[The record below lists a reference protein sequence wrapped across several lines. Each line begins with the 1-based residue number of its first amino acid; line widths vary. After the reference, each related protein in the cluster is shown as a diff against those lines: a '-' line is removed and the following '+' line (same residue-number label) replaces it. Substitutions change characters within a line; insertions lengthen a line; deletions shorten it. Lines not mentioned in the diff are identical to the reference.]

1 MRFIG
6 RFCHYIILYIPFLVI
21 FLFYFAS
28 EQRIQPIDYE
38 NNKKLCLAIL
48 SLLLLIGNASF
59 AAKEKKY
66 VLSSPD
72 GTLKVEIS
80 AGNELAYQVM
90 HGNDTILSHSNIG
103 LVLENGTIVG
113 KTPRITGERRRKI
126 KDNIESPFY
135 RFKEFV
141 ATGNELDLKL
151 KGGFGI
157 IFRAYNEGV
166 AYRFYTTQSSD
177 IIIKEEQAEFNFK
190 EDYTAY
196 LPYTTNDKKPMA
208 MAYQN
213 VYDITPL
220 SKAQP
225 KLAFLPVTVD
235 CGSVKLTLL
244 ESDLEAYPGMFVQ
257 SQQGKYGLKGVF
269 APYPAKTDFY
279 PWRKQE
285 YVTETTDFISR
296 SRGSRSYPWRVLAIT
311 EKDTDM
317 PVNNLVYALASPNRI
332 GDTSWIKTGKVA
344 WDWWNDWN
352 LKGVPFK
359 AGINMDT
366 YKYYIDFASRNGLEF
381 IVLDEGWYDPKSGD
395 MLTVIPELDL
405 TELIAYGKSK
415 GVEIVL
421 WTVFNVLDSQLEA
434 ACKKY
439 ADMGIKG
446 FKVDFLDRDDQTAVE
461 MVYRIA
467 EMTAR
472 YKLTLDLHG
481 IYKPTGINRTYPHII
496 NFESVFG
503 MEEVKWTDIKNN
515 MPLYDVTFP
524 YIRMMAG
531 PVDYTPGAMRNAT
544 KADWRAM
551 YYTPASMGTRCHQ
564 LAAYIVHDSPFTML
578 CDAPTNY
585 LNEQECVDFIASLP
599 VEVDSTFIASGELG
613 KYIVTVR
620 KKDVNWYI
628 GGMTNWDE
636 RDVQLDFSFLP
647 EGMSYTAVLFKDG
660 VNANKQAEDYRKE
673 TIRIDKDSRL
683 TLHLASGGGFA
694 MKLELCPVHGQV
706 TGIPEGKNI
715 PSFYQ
720 KYIETEG
727 LYVTSSGKVSDEAL
741 LKACDIISLMLAK
754 RPDVKAHMVKKGC
767 HVMIIGKDEE
777 TCDLPEFAHIC
788 NCEDSIKYW
797 NWRARGF
804 GGAPEDEFSSSCGE
818 ENLLAL
824 PQDKYVGENILIHE
838 FAHLIHTVGIVG
850 VEPDFNERLEA
861 LRQNAIRKGL
871 WEKTYAVSNKE
882 EYFAECVQ
890 SFFNCNRYAEPANGV
905 HNWVNRRTK
914 LKTYDPDMYRLL
926 QEYFYE
932 IEIPIH
938 NVVHE

>member
-1 MRFIG
+1 MK
-6 RFCHYIILYIPFLVI
+6 
-21 FLFYFAS
+21 
-28 EQRIQPIDYE
+28 
-38 NNKKLCLAIL
+38 NNKKLYLAIL

-141 ATGNELDLKL
+141 AIGNELDLKL

-244 ESDLEAYPGMFVQ
+244 ESDLEAYPGVFVQ

-706 TGIPEGKNI
+706 TSIPEGKNI

-767 HVMIIGKDEE
+767 HVMVIGKDEE

>member
-1 MRFIG
+1 MK
-6 RFCHYIILYIPFLVI
+6 
-21 FLFYFAS
+21 
-28 EQRIQPIDYE
+28 
-38 NNKKLCLAIL
+38 NNKQLYLAIL

-213 VYDITPL
+213 VYDIIPL

-706 TGIPEGKNI
+706 TSIPEGKNI

-767 HVMIIGKDEE
+767 HVMVIGKDEE

>member
-1 MRFIG
+1 MK
-6 RFCHYIILYIPFLVI
+6 
-21 FLFYFAS
+21 
-28 EQRIQPIDYE
+28 

-196 LPYTTNDKKPMA
+196 LPYTTNDKQPMA
-208 MAYQN
+208 MAFQN

-405 TELIAYGKSK
+405 PELIVYGKSK

-647 EGMSYTAVLFKDG
+647 EGVSYTAVLFKDG

-673 TIRIDKDSRL
+673 TICINKDSRL

-767 HVMIIGKDEE
+767 HVMVIGKDEE

-850 VEPDFNERLEA
+850 SGARF
-861 LRQNAIRKGL
+861 Q
-871 WEKTYAVSNKE
+871 
-882 EYFAECVQ
+882 
-890 SFFNCNRYAEPANGV
+890 
-905 HNWVNRRTK
+905 
-914 LKTYDPDMYRLL
+914 
-926 QEYFYE
+926 
-932 IEIPIH
+932 
-938 NVVHE
+938 

>member
-1 MRFIG
+1 MK
-6 RFCHYIILYIPFLVI
+6 
-21 FLFYFAS
+21 
-28 EQRIQPIDYE
+28 
-38 NNKKLCLAIL
+38 NNKKLYLAIL

-213 VYDITPL
+213 VYDIIPL

-244 ESDLEAYPGMFVQ
+244 ESDLEAYPGVFVQ

-706 TGIPEGKNI
+706 TSIPEGKNI

>member
-1 MRFIG
+1 MK
-6 RFCHYIILYIPFLVI
+6 
-21 FLFYFAS
+21 
-28 EQRIQPIDYE
+28 

-296 SRGSRSYPWRVLAIT
+296 SRGFRSYPWRVLAIT

-767 HVMIIGKDEE
+767 HVMVIGKDEE

-926 QEYFYE
+926 
-932 IEIPIH
+932 
-938 NVVHE
+938 

>member
-1 MRFIG
+1 MK
-6 RFCHYIILYIPFLVI
+6 
-21 FLFYFAS
+21 
-28 EQRIQPIDYE
+28 
-38 NNKKLCLAIL
+38 NNKKLCFAIL
-48 SLLLLIGNASF
+48 SLLLLIGNASL

-80 AGNELAYQVM
+80 VGNELAYQVM

-213 VYDITPL
+213 VYDIIPL

-381 IVLDEGWYDPKSGD
+381 IVLDEGWYAPKSGD

-706 TGIPEGKNI
+706 TSIPEGKNI

-767 HVMIIGKDEE
+767 HVMVIGKDEE

>member
-1 MRFIG
+1 MK
-6 RFCHYIILYIPFLVI
+6 
-21 FLFYFAS
+21 
-28 EQRIQPIDYE
+28 

-244 ESDLEAYPGMFVQ
+244 ESDLEAYPGVFVQ

-296 SRGSRSYPWRVLAIT
+296 SRGFRSYPWRVLAIT

-405 TELIAYGKSK
+405 PELIAYGKSK

>member
-1 MRFIG
+1 MK
-6 RFCHYIILYIPFLVI
+6 
-21 FLFYFAS
+21 
-28 EQRIQPIDYE
+28 

-244 ESDLEAYPGMFVQ
+244 ESDLEAYPGVFVQ

-405 TELIAYGKSK
+405 PELIAYGKSK

-741 LKACDIISLMLAK
+741 LKACDIISLILAK

>member
-1 MRFIG
+1 MK
-6 RFCHYIILYIPFLVI
+6 
-21 FLFYFAS
+21 
-28 EQRIQPIDYE
+28 

-48 SLLLLIGNASF
+48 SLLLLIGNASL

-80 AGNELAYQVM
+80 VGNELAYQVM

-647 EGMSYTAVLFKDG
+647 EGVSYTAVLFKDG

-673 TIRIDKDSRL
+673 TICINKDSRL

>member
-1 MRFIG
+1 MK
-6 RFCHYIILYIPFLVI
+6 
-21 FLFYFAS
+21 
-28 EQRIQPIDYE
+28 
-38 NNKKLCLAIL
+38 NNKKLCFAIL
-48 SLLLLIGNASF
+48 SLLLLIGNASL

-80 AGNELAYQVM
+80 VGNELAYQVM

-317 PVNNLVYALASPNRI
+317 PVNNLVYALASSNRI

-405 TELIAYGKSK
+405 PELIAYGKSK

>member
-1 MRFIG
+1 MK
-6 RFCHYIILYIPFLVI
+6 
-21 FLFYFAS
+21 
-28 EQRIQPIDYE
+28 
-38 NNKKLCLAIL
+38 NNKKLYLAIL

-113 KTPRITGERRRKI
+113 QTPRITGERRRKI

-213 VYDITPL
+213 VYDIIPL

-706 TGIPEGKNI
+706 TSIPEGKNI

-767 HVMIIGKDEE
+767 HVMVIGKDEE

>member
-1 MRFIG
+1 MK
-6 RFCHYIILYIPFLVI
+6 
-21 FLFYFAS
+21 
-28 EQRIQPIDYE
+28 
-38 NNKKLCLAIL
+38 NNKKLCFAIL
-48 SLLLLIGNASF
+48 SLLLLIGNASL

-72 GTLKVEIS
+72 GTLKMEIS

>member
-1 MRFIG
+1 MK
-6 RFCHYIILYIPFLVI
+6 
-21 FLFYFAS
+21 
-28 EQRIQPIDYE
+28 

-48 SLLLLIGNASF
+48 SLLLLSGNASF

-126 KDNIESPFY
+126 KGNIESPFS
-135 RFKEFV
+135 
-141 ATGNELDLKL
+141 
-151 KGGFGI
+151 
-157 IFRAYNEGV
+157 FRAYNEGV

-405 TELIAYGKSK
+405 PELIAYGKSK

-647 EGMSYTAVLFKDG
+647 EGVSYTAVLFKDG

>member
-1 MRFIG
+1 MK
-6 RFCHYIILYIPFLVI
+6 
-21 FLFYFAS
+21 
-28 EQRIQPIDYE
+28 

-48 SLLLLIGNASF
+48 SLLLLIGNASL

-80 AGNELAYQVM
+80 VGNELAYQVM

-196 LPYTTNDKKPMA
+196 LPYTTNDKKPMV

>member
-1 MRFIG
+1 MK
-6 RFCHYIILYIPFLVI
+6 
-21 FLFYFAS
+21 
-28 EQRIQPIDYE
+28 

-285 YVTETTDFISR
+285 YVTEITDFISR

>member
-1 MRFIG
+1 MK
-6 RFCHYIILYIPFLVI
+6 
-21 FLFYFAS
+21 
-28 EQRIQPIDYE
+28 

-48 SLLLLIGNASF
+48 SLLLLSGNASF

-213 VYDITPL
+213 VYDIIPL

-405 TELIAYGKSK
+405 PELIAYGKSK

-767 HVMIIGKDEE
+767 HVMVIGKDEE

>member
-1 MRFIG
+1 
-6 RFCHYIILYIPFLVI
+6 
-21 FLFYFAS
+21 
-28 EQRIQPIDYE
+28 
-38 NNKKLCLAIL
+38 
-48 SLLLLIGNASF
+48 
-59 AAKEKKY
+59 
-66 VLSSPD
+66 
-72 GTLKVEIS
+72 
-80 AGNELAYQVM
+80 
-90 HGNDTILSHSNIG
+90 
-103 LVLENGTIVG
+103 
-113 KTPRITGERRRKI
+113 
-126 KDNIESPFY
+126 
-135 RFKEFV
+135 
-141 ATGNELDLKL
+141 
-151 KGGFGI
+151 
-157 IFRAYNEGV
+157 
-166 AYRFYTTQSSD
+166 
-177 IIIKEEQAEFNFK
+177 
-190 EDYTAY
+190 
-196 LPYTTNDKKPMA
+196 
-208 MAYQN
+208 
-213 VYDITPL
+213 
-220 SKAQP
+220 
-225 KLAFLPVTVD
+225 
-235 CGSVKLTLL
+235 
-244 ESDLEAYPGMFVQ
+244 
-257 SQQGKYGLKGVF
+257 
-269 APYPAKTDFY
+269 
-279 PWRKQE
+279 
-285 YVTETTDFISR
+285 
-296 SRGSRSYPWRVLAIT
+296 
-311 EKDTDM
+311 
-317 PVNNLVYALASPNRI
+317 
-332 GDTSWIKTGKVA
+332 
-344 WDWWNDWN
+344 
-352 LKGVPFK
+352 
-359 AGINMDT
+359 
-366 YKYYIDFASRNGLEF
+366 
-381 IVLDEGWYDPKSGD
+381 

-405 TELIAYGKSK
+405 PELIAYGKSK

-647 EGMSYTAVLFKDG
+647 EGVSYTAVLFKDG

-767 HVMIIGKDEE
+767 HVMVIGKDEE

>member
-1 MRFIG
+1 MK
-6 RFCHYIILYIPFLVI
+6 
-21 FLFYFAS
+21 
-28 EQRIQPIDYE
+28 
-38 NNKKLCLAIL
+38 NNKKLCFAIL
-48 SLLLLIGNASF
+48 SLLLLIGNASL

-80 AGNELAYQVM
+80 VGNELAYQVM

-366 YKYYIDFASRNGLEF
+366 YKYYIDFAIRNGLEF

>member
-1 MRFIG
+1 MK
-6 RFCHYIILYIPFLVI
+6 
-21 FLFYFAS
+21 
-28 EQRIQPIDYE
+28 

-80 AGNELAYQVM
+80 VGNELAYQVM

-405 TELIAYGKSK
+405 PELIVYGKSK

-647 EGMSYTAVLFKDG
+647 EGVSYTAVLFKDG

>member
-1 MRFIG
+1 M
-6 RFCHYIILYIPFLVI
+6 
-21 FLFYFAS
+21 
-28 EQRIQPIDYE
+28 
-38 NNKKLCLAIL
+38 
-48 SLLLLIGNASF
+48 
-59 AAKEKKY
+59 
-66 VLSSPD
+66 
-72 GTLKVEIS
+72 
-80 AGNELAYQVM
+80 
-90 HGNDTILSHSNIG
+90 
-103 LVLENGTIVG
+103 
-113 KTPRITGERRRKI
+113 
-126 KDNIESPFY
+126 
-135 RFKEFV
+135 
-141 ATGNELDLKL
+141 KL

-213 VYDITPL
+213 VYDIIPL

-706 TGIPEGKNI
+706 TSIPEGKNI

-767 HVMIIGKDEE
+767 HVMVIGKDEE

-838 FAHLIHTVGIVG
+838 FAHLIHTVGMVG

>member
-1 MRFIG
+1 MK
-6 RFCHYIILYIPFLVI
+6 
-21 FLFYFAS
+21 
-28 EQRIQPIDYE
+28 

-196 LPYTTNDKKPMA
+196 LPYTTNDKKPMV

-296 SRGSRSYPWRVLAIT
+296 NRGSRSYPWRVLAIT

-381 IVLDEGWYDPKSGD
+381 IVLDEGWYAPKSGD

-405 TELIAYGKSK
+405 PELIAYGKSK

>member
-1 MRFIG
+1 MK
-6 RFCHYIILYIPFLVI
+6 
-21 FLFYFAS
+21 
-28 EQRIQPIDYE
+28 

-48 SLLLLIGNASF
+48 SLLLLIRNASF

-439 ADMGIKG
+439 ADLGIKG

>member
-1 MRFIG
+1 MK
-6 RFCHYIILYIPFLVI
+6 
-21 FLFYFAS
+21 
-28 EQRIQPIDYE
+28 

-126 KDNIESPFY
+126 KDNIDSPFY

-381 IVLDEGWYDPKSGD
+381 IVLDEGWYAPKSGD

-405 TELIAYGKSK
+405 PELIAYGKSK

-767 HVMIIGKDEE
+767 HVMVIGKDEE

>member
-1 MRFIG
+1 MK
-6 RFCHYIILYIPFLVI
+6 
-21 FLFYFAS
+21 
-28 EQRIQPIDYE
+28 

-244 ESDLEAYPGMFVQ
+244 ESDLEAYPGVFVQ

-317 PVNNLVYALASPNRI
+317 PVNNLVYALASSNRI

-405 TELIAYGKSK
+405 PELIAYGKSK

-767 HVMIIGKDEE
+767 HVMVIGKDEE

>member
-1 MRFIG
+1 MK
-6 RFCHYIILYIPFLVI
+6 
-21 FLFYFAS
+21 
-28 EQRIQPIDYE
+28 

-244 ESDLEAYPGMFVQ
+244 ESDLEAYPGVFVQ

-317 PVNNLVYALASPNRI
+317 PVNNPVYALASPNRI

-405 TELIAYGKSK
+405 PELIAYGKSK

>member
-1 MRFIG
+1 MK
-6 RFCHYIILYIPFLVI
+6 
-21 FLFYFAS
+21 
-28 EQRIQPIDYE
+28 

-80 AGNELAYQVM
+80 TGNELAYQVM

-405 TELIAYGKSK
+405 PELIAYGKSK

>member
-1 MRFIG
+1 MK
-6 RFCHYIILYIPFLVI
+6 
-21 FLFYFAS
+21 
-28 EQRIQPIDYE
+28 

-48 SLLLLIGNASF
+48 SLLLLSGNASF

-405 TELIAYGKSK
+405 PELIAYGKSK

-461 MVYRIA
+461 IVYRIA

-647 EGMSYTAVLFKDG
+647 EGVSYTAVLFKDG

>member
-1 MRFIG
+1 MK
-6 RFCHYIILYIPFLVI
+6 
-21 FLFYFAS
+21 
-28 EQRIQPIDYE
+28 
-38 NNKKLCLAIL
+38 NNKKLYLAIL

-213 VYDITPL
+213 VYDIIPL

-551 YYTPASMGTRCHQ
+551 YYTPASMGTWCHQ

-706 TGIPEGKNI
+706 TSIPEGKNI

-767 HVMIIGKDEE
+767 HVMVIGKDEE

>member
-1 MRFIG
+1 MK
-6 RFCHYIILYIPFLVI
+6 
-21 FLFYFAS
+21 
-28 EQRIQPIDYE
+28 

-48 SLLLLIGNASF
+48 SLLLLIGNASL

-72 GTLKVEIS
+72 GTLKMEIS

-208 MAYQN
+208 MAFQN

-381 IVLDEGWYDPKSGD
+381 IVLDEGWYAPKSGD

-405 TELIAYGKSK
+405 PELIAYGKSK

-647 EGMSYTAVLFKDG
+647 EGVSYTAVLFKDG
-660 VNANKQAEDYRKE
+660 VNTNKQAEDYRKE

>member
-1 MRFIG
+1 MK
-6 RFCHYIILYIPFLVI
+6 
-21 FLFYFAS
+21 
-28 EQRIQPIDYE
+28 

-126 KDNIESPFY
+126 KDNMESPFY

-141 ATGNELDLKL
+141 ACCNELDLKL

-381 IVLDEGWYDPKSGD
+381 IVLDEGWYAPKSGD

-405 TELIAYGKSK
+405 PELIAYGKSK

-628 GGMTNWDE
+628 GGMTSWDE